1 MIVFDVI
8 VHGEVKE
15 TIRPATQRL
24 QHILAYVTEEA
35 KILSKKYGTAV
46 KLNRRIIY

>member
-24 QHILAYVTEEA
+24 QHILTYVTEEA
-35 KILSKKYGTAV
+35 KILSKKYGTSV
-46 KLNRRIIY
+46 NLSRRIIY